1 MALLREHNQIIREH
15 VSASNGYE
23 VKSIGDGFML
33 AFCSARDGL
42 NCAIG
47 IQRGIAKSNEATP
60 EPIRV
65 RIGGSATGGEILVSS
80 LFAQLVGHG
89 RPAAVHRVLVVPV
102 DVGFDLEDVCH
113 VIWLL
118 R

>member
-80 LFAQLVGHG
+80 LFAQLVGPSG
-89 RPAAVHRVLVVPV
+89 EFALSERPVIALKGLDGHHVMHAVGWR
-102 DVGFDLEDVCH
+102 
-113 VIWLL
+113 
-118 R
+118 